1 MDTFVL
7 KLTPAGSAALPLH
20 DVTNGM
26 VVAAPTPHQA
36 RKAAQD
42 HTRDMTAFRDDG
54 KVAIAASAPKEP
66 IWTTAVYATCERLG
80 TYGGRK
86 QVPFVVMRDFNAG

>member
-7 KLTPAGSAALPLH
+7 RLTPAGGDALNPH
-20 DVTNGM
+20 DVTTGM
-26 VVAAPTPHQA
+26 VVAAPDPRKA

-42 HTRDMTAFRDDG
+42 ETRDMTVYHPDG
-54 KVAIAASAPKEP
+54 GICTPAMPGQPV
-66 IWTTAVYATCERLG
+66 WTSGTYSTCERLG

>member
-7 KLTPAGSAALPLH
+7 KLTPAGQAALQPH

-26 VVAAPTPHQA
+26 VVAAPSPRLA

-42 HTRDMTAFRDDG
+42 ETRDLTVYAPDG
-54 KVAIAASAPKEP
+54 SVIGDVVRSSEP
-66 IWTTAVYATCERLG
+66 IWTTAVYSTCERLG